1 MTTIILVRHGETA
14 WNQTRRIQ
22 GGGSNTRLNE
32 SGRKQAE
39 CIAERLK
46 DERIEAIYSSP
57 LERAMET
64 ARPIAEKYGFE
75 INVEPSLKEIEAGEL
90 EGVLLSELGERFSQ
104 VLTAARRGDALPKIP
119 GGESLDE
126 VRKRAWKAVLAIMD
140 KHPDGTVAVVTHYF
154 VILAV
159 VCSVLDI
166 PIVQIGG
173 FRLGTASLTIIERKD
188 DIIRLAGFNEA
199 CCPSEGQ
206 LL

>member
-32 SGRKQAE
+32 NGRKQAE
-39 CIAERLK
+39 CLADRLK

-57 LERAMET
+57 LKRAMET

-75 INVEPSLKEIEAGEL
+75 VNVEPSLKEIEAGEL

-104 VLTAARRGDALPKIP
+104 VLTATGRGSALPKIP

-166 PIVQIGG
+166 PIVQIGR
-173 FRLGTASLTIIERKD
+173 FRLGTASLTIIERKE
-188 DIIRLAGFNEA
+188 DIIRLAGFNEV
-199 CCPSEGQ
+199 CLSLEGQ
-206 LL
+206 PL